1 MPKDEKTHSRVKKEE
16 RKMKT
21 KYSSV
26 KKKERKSL
34 AMYKKT
40 DGQRRTR
47 REARKN
53 ETN

>member
-21 KYSSV
+21 KHSSV
-26 KKKERKSL
+26 NKEDRKHENIF
-34 AMYKKT
+34 KKT

>member
-21 KYSSV
+21 KHSTV
-26 KKKERKSL
+26 KKKERKSST
-34 AMYKKT
+34 MYKKT

-47 REARKN
+47 RVARKN